1 MRGIG
6 ATRCLV
12 AAALFGA
19 SAPAASALV
28 GSLPALLLAGLLYI
42 GAGLALTPAV
52 LRRPP
57 TRAALRQDRLS
68 VAVAVLAGGAAAPVL
83 LMVGLAHTG
92 AATASLLLNL
102 ELVATVTLSALLFR
116 EHVGRRVLAGAGLV
130 TAAGALMVWQPG
142 ARPSGGAL
150 AVVGACL
157 LWGLDNSVTAR
168 IDQLAPEH
176 LVVAKGAVAGV
187 SNALLGIAV
196 AGGVGG
202 VAPADVGAAL
212 LIGALGYGASMVL
225 WVKGARELGAARAQ
239 LVFATAPFIGV
250 LVAWSARGEDL
261 RWEHGVAMV
270 LAAAGVAVAMRSEHE
285 HPHVHPAVWH
295 DHEHRH
301 DDGHHDDGHH
311 DAGHHDAGQSPPPR
325 HTHRHAHEE
334 QESSH
339 PHVPDLHHRHE
350 HE

>member
-1 MRGIG
+1 MRGLG

-28 GSLPALLLAGLLYI
+28 GSLPALVAAGLLYI
-42 GAGLALTPAV
+42 GAGMALTPAV

-57 TRAALRQDRLS
+57 TLAALRQDRLA
-68 VAVAVLAGGAAAPVL
+68 VAVAVLAGGAIAPVL
-83 LMVGLAHTG
+83 LMVGLAHTS

-102 ELVATVTLSALLFR
+102 ELVATVTLSAALFR
-116 EHVGRRVLAGAGLV
+116 DHLGRRVVAGSALV
-130 TAAGALMVWQPG
+130 TAAGVVMVWQPG
-142 ARPSGGAL
+142 AHPSGGAL
-150 AVVGACL
+150 AVVGACA

-168 IDQLAPEH
+168 VDQLAPEH

-187 SNALLGIAV
+187 SNTVLGVAV

-202 VAPADVGAAL
+202 LRPADVGGAL

-250 LVAWSARGEDL
+250 LVAWSVRGERL
-261 RWEHGVAMV
+261 GWEHAVAIV
-270 LAAAGVAVAMRSEHE
+270 LAGAGVALSVRSDHD
-285 HPHVHPAVWH
+285 HPHLHRALWH
-295 DHEHRH
+295 EHEHRH
-301 DDGHHDDGHH
+301 DDDHHLHRHG
-311 DAGHHDAGQSPPPR
+311 AGQPPGLR
-325 HTHRHAHEE
+325 HTHRHGHEE
-334 QESSH
+334 QQSSH